1 MDPARD
7 TLLPF
12 AMHIDEAAL
21 QRLSGAMPDQAAASA
36 AALVALAWHLR
47 QRDTARACQLASA
60 AELRLRR
67 ERNNAHPI
75 LRGRIGLVRAEAAWL
90 NAEVDLAERHL
101 SGSKR
106 CFRDMQDQVG
116 QGDALLLESLIAFDS
131 GRIKH
136 RQDCLARALVCYRSA
151 GDMARARLGDA
162 WAVLGAS
169 YTGDGTLPDPAAERD
184 AANGDPVAEG
194 LFGFACS
201 QLAFMA
207 GDYPT
212 AAIGFE
218 AAAHAL
224 LDCGLVRPAVTA
236 TLNAACAL
244 GNLGDYEAQLSLVD
258 RALGLARSRGWPLPL
273 GACFYMLGDAN
284 HSLGRLEAA
293 HAAFLDSRRLLAPLP
308 NSRVYVVAT
317 TFLGETSLGLGRL
330 DEARLQLEDAW
341 AAARRGGHASLA
353 PRAVAGLAACLSK
366 LGLAEQARQLLQQAL
381 DDSEGRDLVSQRHA
395 LSGLAALHGA
405 HDLPPPHG
413 MTAPSAELHYIDRLW
428 ALQAK
433 IPEWRPDEALLKETA
448 AAWERAGDPA
458 RALDFERRR
467 NEGLVSAGARRA
479 AQQIAVTQA
488 RQEAEAARLE
498 AERQRR
504 QADEERG
511 RLAVLEQLSQVG
523 QEITATLDTADI
535 LRAVQKHIGTMLDVD
550 ALTLWR
556 LDGEMLEPMLDDEAG
571 AGVSAGRI
579 ALDDPRSDVARVA
592 RERREILVED
602 EDAVRWSTSLLAP
615 LLVGQSL
622 FGVMAIRS
630 RTPNAYGERERL
642 VFRNISIYSAIA
654 LGNAAHYRLL
664 TESHER
670 LIQAQDELER
680 LANHDAL
687 TGLYNRRFLMQ
698 AAALETA
705 RAERH
710 GGAPAVLLLDLDHF
724 KAVNDTYGHAAGD
737 VALKAV
743 AEAIIQ
749 ILRPSDI
756 AARYGGEEF
765 VVLLPDSD
773 HDSAVRV
780 AERLR
785 RAIEA
790 SAFDAGGMRFGL
802 TASIGGTIWARGEVG
817 IEAALRRADACLYQV
832 KAEGRNRV
840 VLDPRG
846 QGGAP

>member
-1 MDPARD
+1 MRSLDPPRNA
-7 TLLPF
+7 LSPF
-12 AMHIDEAAL
+12 EIHIDEAAL
-21 QRLSGAMPDQAAASA
+21 RCLSDSLRDKEAAPA

-47 QRDTARACQLASA
+47 QRDTARASQLASA
-60 AELRLRR
+60 AEKRLRR
-67 ERNNAHPI
+67 QGKSAEHLT
-75 LRGRIGLVRAEAAWL
+75 LRGRIGLIRAEIAWL

-101 SGSKR
+101 SASKR

-131 GRIKH
+131 GRMEH
-136 RQDCLARALVCYRSA
+136 RQDCLAQAVACYRSA
-151 GDMARARLGDA
+151 GDMVRARLGDA

-184 AANGDPVAEG
+184 AACGDPVTAG
-194 LFGFACS
+194 LFGFARS

-207 GDYPT
+207 GDYPA

-218 AAAHAL
+218 TAAHAL
-224 LDCGLVRPAVTA
+224 LDFGLVRQAVSA
-236 TLNAACAL
+236 MLNAGCAL
-244 GNLGDYEAQLSLVD
+244 GNLGDYEAQLDLID
-258 RALGLARSRGWPLPL
+258 RALGLARSRAWPVPL

-293 HAAFLDSRRLLAPLP
+293 QAAFLESSRLLAPLP
-308 NSRVYVVAT
+308 NSRVYVTAMS
-317 TFLGETSLGLGRL
+317 FLGEVSLGLGQV
-330 DEARLQLEDAW
+330 DEARQQLEEAW
-341 AAARRGGHASLA
+341 AAAQRGGHTSLA
-353 PRAVAGLAACLSK
+353 PRAVAGLASCLSK
-366 LGLAEQARQLLQQAL
+366 LGLAAQARQLLLEAL
-381 DDSEGRDLVSQRHA
+381 DDSEGKDLVSQRHA

-405 HDLPPPHG
+405 HSLPPPDERTG
-413 MTAPSAELHYIDRLW
+413 PSAELHYIERLW

-433 IPEWRPDEALLKETA
+433 NPEWRPDEALLKETA
-448 AAWERAGDPA
+448 AAWERIGDPA

-498 AERQRR
+498 TERQRR

-511 RLAVLEQLSQVG
+511 RLTVLEQLSRVG
-523 QEITATLDTADI
+523 QEITATLDPADI
-535 LRAVQKHIGTMLDVD
+535 LRVVQAHIGRMLDVD

-571 AGVSAGRI
+571 AGASAGRI
-579 ALDDPRSDVARVA
+579 PLDDPRSDVARVV
-592 RERREILVED
+592 RECREILVED
-602 EDAVRWSTSLLAP
+602 EDAARWSTSLLAP
-615 LLVGQSL
+615 LLVGQSR

-664 TESHER
+664 AESHEK
-670 LIQAQDELER
+670 LIQVQDELER
-680 LANHDAL
+680 QANHDAL

-724 KAVNDTYGHAAGD
+724 KAVNDGHGHGAGD

-743 AEAIIQ
+743 ADAMNQ

-756 AARYGGEEF
+756 AARYGGE
-765 VVLLPDSD
+765 
-773 HDSAVRV
+773 
-780 AERLR
+780 
-785 RAIEA
+785 
-790 SAFDAGGMRFGL
+790 
-802 TASIGGTIWARGEVG
+802 
-817 IEAALRRADACLYQV
+817 
-832 KAEGRNRV
+832 
-840 VLDPRG
+840 
-846 QGGAP
+846 